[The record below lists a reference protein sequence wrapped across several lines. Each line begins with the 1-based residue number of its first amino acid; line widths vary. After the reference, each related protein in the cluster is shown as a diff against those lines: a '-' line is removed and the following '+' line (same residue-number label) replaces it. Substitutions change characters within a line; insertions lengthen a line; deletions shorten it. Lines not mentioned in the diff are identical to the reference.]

1 MAKKYSKNEMKRKS
15 AVKFLI
21 AIFTVILIICV
32 SFFIFVGTKN
42 YIVSEKI
49 DDSAKNQSDDVVK
62 SSTPIVINNVIVG
75 AVYNGNFVASQSYY
89 FRNDKKNIDVDVY
102 TEDGKKGKYQL
113 TSQEKDTATSTMY
126 AYVNTPDR
134 ASEFIAV
141 ASSDKDIMPEPAKK
155 EVDVDNVDIKEV
167 KKALGIYGI
176 LNSSVKINSIH
187 DVTLNQNNI
196 GRIFCITNEVGKYS
210 GGYSAVIY
218 IANTGE
224 SKIIKYSYVKN
235 FKKSSDWPIYSF
247 KFIADLNNDGTNEVI
262 IQEVKEFEAKYDIIE
277 FKNDNFIEVLSS
289 EFKFK

>member
-155 EVDVDNVDIKEV
+155 EVDVDNIDIKEV

-235 FKKSSDWPIYSF
+235 FKNSSDWPIYSF

-289 EFKFK
+289 ELKFK

>member
-155 EVDVDNVDIKEV
+155 E
-167 KKALGIYGI
+167 LM
-176 LNSSVKINSIH
+176 L
-187 DVTLNQNNI
+187 
-196 GRIFCITNEVGKYS
+196 IT
-210 GGYSAVIY
+210 
-218 IANTGE
+218 
-224 SKIIKYSYVKN
+224 
-235 FKKSSDWPIYSF
+235 
-247 KFIADLNNDGTNEVI
+247 
-262 IQEVKEFEAKYDIIE
+262 
-277 FKNDNFIEVLSS
+277 
-289 EFKFK
+289 